1 MLGLA
6 KRALEHF
13 KNKTTDQAEGIMS
26 NPIEAYVNPNRYENE
41 IERIYKTLPLAL
53 CLSTEIS
60 NPKSH
65 RAMNVIDTPVLIT
78 RGEDMQA
85 RAF

>member
-26 NPIEAYVNPNRYENE
+26 NPIEAYVNPDRYESE
-41 IERIYKTLPLAL
+41 IARIYKT
-53 CLSTEIS
+53 
-60 NPKSH
+60 
-65 RAMNVIDTPVLIT
+65 
-78 RGEDMQA
+78 
-85 RAF
+85 

>member
-13 KNKTTDQAEGIMS
+13 TNKTTDQAEGIMS
-26 NPIEAYVNPNRYENE
+26 NSIEAYVNSDRYQNE

-53 CLSTEIS
+53 CLSS
-60 NPKSH
+60 
-65 RAMNVIDTPVLIT
+65 
-78 RGEDMQA
+78 
-85 RAF
+85 